1 MGKWFKLFKKDSI
14 CKLKRDT
21 AILNILQIFQSN
33 FKDVINWCFG
43 SDYTIYSGEG
53 GYLVPP
59 LSHFEKLT
67 AYILISNGSS
77 IDEEEGGLGRGGV
90 SSSSK
95 HVSV

>member
-43 SDYTIYSGEG
+43 SDYTTY
-53 GYLVPP
+53 
-59 LSHFEKLT
+59 
-67 AYILISNGSS
+67 
-77 IDEEEGGLGRGGV
+77 
-90 SSSSK
+90 
-95 HVSV
+95 

>member
-43 SDYTIYSGEG
+43 SDYTIY
-53 GYLVPP
+53 
-59 LSHFEKLT
+59 
-67 AYILISNGSS
+67 
-77 IDEEEGGLGRGGV
+77 
-90 SSSSK
+90 
-95 HVSV
+95 